1 MIEER
6 AILNKIMSA
15 GSPLPE
21 WNVKVHRGIGAGY
34 SQM

>member
-1 MIEER
+1 MSEER

-15 GSPLPE
+15 GKPLSE
-21 WNVKVHRGIGAGY
+21 WNVKVHCGIGAGY